1 LRVHLV
7 DGTYELFRCFHGA
20 PRAEGAGGREVGA
33 ARAMFATFAA
43 LLAEPATHVAVAFDR
58 VVASPPA
65 SAGKGAEALL
75 DAQVPLAAEVI
86 RALGIV
92 VWPSGRFQ
100 ADELLASGAT
110 RFAAD
115 PRVEQVVICTTDLD
129 LAQCVRGTRVVVL
142 DRSRRRIS
150 DEDAVRAR
158 FGVAPPQLPSLFALV
173 GDRSDGIAGVPGWG
187 LRSAAALVAAY
198 GDVGAI
204 PADPS
209 TWTVAV
215 RGAAR
220 LGAALA
226 SRRREA
232 LHAEALLTLRDDAP
246 LVESGVDDLMWHGA
260 DPRAVDTLLDVLAA
274 PELRERVTRWAPG

>member
-1 LRVHLV
+1 VRVHLV

-33 ARAMFATFAA
+33 ARGVFATFAA

-58 VVASPPA
+58 VVASPTA

-75 DAQVPLAAEVI
+75 DAQVPLAAEVV
-86 RALGIV
+86 RALGMTL
-92 VWPSGRFQ
+92 WPSGRFQ

-110 RFAAD
+110 RFVTD

-142 DRSRRRIS
+142 DRSRHRVT

-158 FGVAPPQLPSLFALV
+158 FGVAPTQLPSLFALV

-187 LRSAAALVAAY
+187 LRSAAVLLAAY
-198 GDVGAI
+198 GDVASI
-204 PADPS
+204 PTESSA
-209 TWTVAV
+209 WTVEV

-220 LGAALA
+220 LAASLA
-226 SRRREA
+226 ARRREA
-232 LHAEALLTLRDDAP
+232 LHGEALLTLRDDAP
-246 LVESGVDDLMWHGA
+246 LVESGVDDLAWPGA
-260 DPRAVDTLLDVLAA
+260 DTHAVDALLDVLAA
-274 PELRERVTRWAPG
+274 PHLRERVTRWAPG